1 MVAGL
6 AAYFKSIP
14 ALAPRLRL
22 NDAAA
27 TGRQRVQALKSY
39 IEELAYRRQG
49 AGKNGLKAIW
59 NGIDS
64 RQVGLADTEELNETE
79 NNFDPLQLPL
89 SAHGNGL
96 EF

>member
-22 NDAAA
+22 NDATA

-39 IEELAYRRQG
+39 IEGLAYRRRG
-49 AGKNGLKAIW
+49 AGNNALKGIW

-64 RQVGLADTEELNETE
+64 RDFGLADTEELNETE
-79 NNFDPLQLPL
+79 TNFDPSQIPL
-89 SAHGNGL
+89 SADGNGL
-96 EF
+96 EL